1 MKLHLKFSQFYYN
14 QPVWWQNFIKDVDS
28 RYNFKISTI
37 TASTKRFS
45 AARANTIKQE
55 LELQGCTKVYDEDN
69 QQEYLEFEDDSKATW
84 FLMRW
89 S

>member
-28 RYNFKISTI
+28 RYDFKITTI
-37 TASTKRFS
+37 TASRV
-45 AARANTIKQE
+45 NTIKQE
-55 LELQGCTKVYDEDN
+55 LELHGCTKVYDEDN